1 MKINEVRGVIADAI
15 IGYRCLT
22 VLQQDT
28 PDVSDETIEIMQ
40 AISEDAHADA
50 DAILS
55 ALEAKGMVIEQGWM
69 PIETAPKDGTRVL
82 LAVKPSGTIENWY
95 GRTPP
100 DVDGFGIFKHLDNGW
115 STPGSGGWDD
125 FFFSGWRPLP
135 EPPAML
141 SATDGEAG
149 GG

>member
-50 DAILS
+50 DAILT
-55 ALEAKGMVIEQGWM
+55 ALSEKGMVIV
-69 PIETAPKDGTRVL
+69 PKEPTEAMLDAGDMAYVGHR
-82 LAVKPSGTIENWY
+82 A
-95 GRTPP
+95 RMA
-100 DVDGFGIFKHLDNGW
+100 GIY
-115 STPGSGGWDD
+115 
-125 FFFSGWRPLP
+125 R
-135 EPPAML
+135 AML
-141 SATDGEAG
+141 SASDGEAG